1 MSSWGQGASGIMAL
15 YTGRMPGRKAHY
27 FCLGPSLQYLHR
39 KRQLRCEA
47 QEKNGQI
54 FPPSGNLKAGPD
66 PKGQSPVA
74 GEKVTE
80 GSKDPGKGLG
90 LQRALP

>member
-1 MSSWGQGASGIMAL
+1 MVHHCNIYIGKGNYAV
-15 YTGRMPGRKAHY
+15 R
-27 FCLGPSLQYLHR
+27 HR
-39 KRQLRCEA
+39 K
-47 QEKNGQI
+47 KMDKS
-54 FPPSGNLKAGPD
+54 FPPSGNLRAGPD